1 MITNPYAG
9 AQGEDAWRKG
19 FGFGFAGPAR
29 TDASPPSDAAPPVA
43 PELID
48 TFNEGRLVGQQY
60 AANGL
65 PIDPEYIDASE
76 ETSSKLTET
85 AHVLEGA
92 DVTKDFIAALLSTA
106 KAAEHLAHGLAGG
119 VVLLIEL
126 AVTLP
131 HQYKTPE
138 DVLPGLGEQFVN
150 ALADLGIQNT
160 LDLYCAV
167 GVDLKAAGQEFRFSP
182 IFRSIDQARSA
193 AGAMGRADWV
203 IAHWRTNQCGSFELI
218 DASH

>member
-1 MITNPYAG
+1 MITNPYTG
-9 AQGEDAWRKG
+9 ANGEDAWRKG
-19 FGFGFAGPAR
+19 FGYGFAGPAY
-29 TDASPPSDAAPPVA
+29 TDASPPSEAAPPIA

-48 TFNEGRLVGQQY
+48 AFNEGRLVGQQY

-65 PIDPEYIDASE
+65 PIDPEYMDVSE
-76 ETSSKLTET
+76 ETSTLTET

-92 DVTKDFIAALLSTA
+92 DVGKDVIAALFSTA
-106 KAAEHLAHGLAGG
+106 KAAEHLAHGIAGG

-126 AVTLP
+126 AITLP

-150 ALADLGIQNT
+150 ALADLGIQDT

-167 GVDLKAAGQEFRFSP
+167 GIDLNAAGQQFRFSP
-182 IFRSIDQARSA
+182 IYRSIDQARSA
-193 AGAMGRADWV
+193 AGTMGRADWV
-203 IAHWRTNQCGSFELI
+203 IARWSTNQCGGFELV